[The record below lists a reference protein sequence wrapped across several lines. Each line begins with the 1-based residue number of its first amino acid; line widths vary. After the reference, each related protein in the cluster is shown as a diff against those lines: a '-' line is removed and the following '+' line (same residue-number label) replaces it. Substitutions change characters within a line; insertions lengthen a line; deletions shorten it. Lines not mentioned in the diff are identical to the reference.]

1 MVFTPGVPG
10 LPPGA
15 SWAGDGTD
23 RLCTGG
29 QNTIRRGNT
38 SPKRQTGSTTGREVR
53 VMPKSNAVYLC
64 VDKTLHGTV
73 VRHEGCG
80 FSLSFSFWERGGVR
94 VQAIAAASAAP
105 SPGLRTASPREE
117 RRDRRRCRQAAHVVP
132 NRGACMAF
140 VHVFVPWADRRKRQG
155 FPRPACLA
163 SCSGRLVP
171 HATSRRCGSPG
182 RPRDSPS
189 RSRFARPAAAPPGG
203 PGRRC
208 RARGSPARSYGR
220 RG

>member
-38 SPKRQTGSTTGREVR
+38 SPKRQTGSTTGRDGR
-53 VMPKSNAVYLC
+53 VTPKSNAVFLP
-64 VDKTLHGTV
+64 VDKALHGTV
-73 VRHEGCG
+73 VRHEGCN
-80 FSLSFSFWERGGVR
+80 FSLSVSFRERAGVR
-94 VQAIAAASAAP
+94 VQGIGAASAAP
-105 SPGLRTASPREE
+105 SPGRRPAFPRGRGEIGDAAVKPHTSCRTE
-117 RRDRRRCRQAAHVVP
+117 VP
-132 NRGACMAF
+132 
-140 VHVFVPWADRRKRQG
+140 PWPLSTWPTGGNAEG
-155 FPRPACLA
+155 FPRSACLA

-189 RSRFARPAAAPPGG
+189 RSRSARPAAAPPGG